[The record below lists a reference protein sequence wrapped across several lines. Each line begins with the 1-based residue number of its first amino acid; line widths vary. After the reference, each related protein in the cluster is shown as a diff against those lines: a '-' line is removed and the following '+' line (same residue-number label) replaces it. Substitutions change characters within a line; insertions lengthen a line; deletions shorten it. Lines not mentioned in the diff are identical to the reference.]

1 MDCRSRRRGETA
13 HCTHISAACKNGG
26 GKEALIFPFVELLSS
41 LFIAEYMDARL
52 FLVRVEQERD
62 PFTDLR
68 RLFCF
73 RLNFDWD
80 VIRI

>member
-41 LFIAEYMDARL
+41 LFIAEYRDAS
-52 FLVRVEQERD
+52 FLG
-62 PFTDLR
+62 
-68 RLFCF
+68 
-73 RLNFDWD
+73 
-80 VIRI
+80 IREGQ